1 MMMNR
6 KKNNE
11 KIYKN
16 YLQVLIGLAMV
27 EQVKNN
33 EENTKEAKAD

>member
-1 MMMNR
+1 MNK

-27 EQVKNN
+27 EQV
-33 EENTKEAKAD
+33 EDDEQNTKEAKED

>member
-1 MMMNR
+1 M
-6 KKNNE
+6 K
-11 KIYKN
+11 KN
-16 YLQVLIGLAMV
+16 YLQVLIGLTMV

>member
-1 MMMNR
+1 MNK

-16 YLQVLIGLAMV
+16 YLQVLIGLTMV

>member
-16 YLQVLIGLAMV
+16 YLQALIGLAMV

>member
-1 MMMNR
+1 MDR

-11 KIYKN
+11 KIFKKKDF
-16 YLQVLIGLAMV
+16 LQVLIGLTMV

-33 EENTKEAKAD
+33 EENTKDAKAD